1 MLIIYVTWRSG
12 IESSKFSQTP
22 NKESESNILKQN
34 IFIGGTIK
42 LSQHPLKIFLL
53 PLFEQRHQK
62 EEAGHQ
68 ISGTPKKNGHLSNF
82 LGIFWERNPLF
93 VSGNGT
99 FFSFLKN
106 FKFFCVGL
114 RPCREDVFHSF
125 GKCAS
130 SHPIDE
136 SGEI

>member
-68 ISGTPKKNGHLSNF
+68 ISGTPKKTDTF
-82 LGIFWERNPLF
+82 RIFSES
-93 VSGNGT
+93 SGNGT
-99 FFSFLKN
+99 LFLFLGTEPSFR
-106 FKFFCVGL
+106 F
-114 RPCREDVFHSF
+114 
-125 GKCAS
+125 
-130 SHPIDE
+130 
-136 SGEI
+136 